1 MFTLKTQG
9 VFERFQCEH
18 ILSLLSA
25 FCRNLECTRGTAAR
39 SSRHG
44 RWGVRDIEVVAELT
58 RGGQCAKLFFDYNCL
73 QYVQWYMENIEVSTL
88 DKAEYQVKLDQLKE
102 LVAEQ
107 DYDSA
112 LDLVQEIDWR
122 RVKNIRTLCMV
133 ADVYETN
140 DMLEDTKR
148 ILLLALKR
156 ASIGKSILSRL
167 VELCL
172 QMDDTAGA
180 SEYYQDFIKAAPR
193 DAARYLLQYKILKA
207 NQASLEEQIDALH
220 DYKESEY
227 TERWAYELA
236 KLYDQAGMTQECI
249 EECDDIILWFSEGV
263 YVVKAMELK
272 MKHTPLTPSQQEKY
286 DHRFETMPELLVK
299 EEPKSVKKKKKQE
312 PEAAEPSAAADTDEA
327 AAAQDTEKKVQEE
340 PKSAAAPEDFTST
353 MDLQSRLTKSL
364 KKVIGGMIHDD
375 DDDDEP
381 ETRQKEAEEDL
392 YARVETDRYAPKL
405 EPEQPIESG
414 VRREEVVTRPA
425 SQQAEE
431 DTAADADMDFS
442 SILEAQ
448 ADAIVDGRDPQSVTA
463 PAKQQETEP
472 EKDDFDLSSVLES
485 EVADILKEKEASQV
499 PETDKIPAASPQKP
513 EKESAVPEAEPTIDL
528 EAAIVKTTDEAQKEP
543 ESEPAEAATIDLEDA
558 ILKATTEEEKQPS
571 EEKATTIDLEAAIEK
586 TTAQEVRAPKK
597 EPTDTMPS
605 FDLEDAI
612 VKTAAEETKEPE
624 KEVVPDKTINLE
636 DAMYKAPA
644 VDVPHATLDLSK
656 EIEKPQ
662 TEATEEKKDEDFDL
676 QALLAAEVS
685 DMVANPV
692 QPEKEAP
699 ARQEGEP
706 EDLVKKLEKEA
717 DRTIEHSEMV
727 KETPQDKRMRI
738 MRAAP
743 ANRMSEEQKRVFTY
757 FAKVPG
763 MDTQILEA
771 LMTAYNGAV
780 SKTSRHGNIAIMGR
794 KGTGKTRLTEGL
806 IKALCKEF
814 ELSAAKFARIQ
825 ADDLNKKDVAQVV
838 AKLSGGFLVIEK
850 AGRMTDDTVLKLNQ
864 AMEFRTDSMILIIED
879 EKDDMK
885 NLFEEHPEF
894 AEKFDATIKIPV
906 FTNDE
911 LVTFARTY
919 AGECGYKMDEMGI
932 LALYTIIGANQSI
945 EEPVSIAKVKEMV
958 DAAIA
963 KASKGGRKIGRKL
976 SGRQVDR
983 MNRIILYEKDF
994 EL

>member
-1 MFTLKTQG
+1 M
-9 VFERFQCEH
+9 
-18 ILSLLSA
+18 
-25 FCRNLECTRGTAAR
+25 
-39 SSRHG
+39 
-44 RWGVRDIEVVAELT
+44 
-58 RGGQCAKLFFDYNCL
+58 
-73 QYVQWYMENIEVSTL
+73 STL
-88 DKAEYQVKLDQLKE
+88 DKAEYQVKLDQLKN
-102 LVAEQ
+102 LVEEQ

-112 LDLVQEIDWR
+112 LDLVQTIDWR

-133 ADVYETN
+133 ADVYEVN

-156 ASIGKSILSRL
+156 ASLGKSILSRL

-172 QMDDTAGA
+172 QMNDTAGA
-180 SEYYQDFIKAAPR
+180 SEYYQDFVKAAPR

-207 NQASLEEQIDALH
+207 NEASLEEQIDALH

-236 KLYDQAGMTQECI
+236 KLYDQAGMEQECI
-249 EECDDIILWFSEGV
+249 DECDDIILWFSEGI
-263 YVVKAMELK
+263 YVVRAMELK
-272 MKHTPLTPSQQEKY
+272 MKHTALTPSQQDKY
-286 DHRFETMPELLVK
+286 DHRFETMPELLEK
-299 EEPKSVKKKKKQE
+299 EEPKPVKKKKKPE
-312 PEAAEPSAAADTDEA
+312 PEPAETPEDNEPADEA
-327 AAAQDTEKKVQEE
+327 AAAKDTAEE
-340 PKSAAAPEDFTST
+340 PKKPSVIEEFTST
-353 MDLQSRLTKSL
+353 IDLQSRLSKSL
-364 KKVIGGMIHDD
+364 KKVIGSMIHDD
-375 DDDDEP
+375 DDEDEP
-381 ETRQKEAEEDL
+381 AAKEEKAKEDL
-392 YARVETDRYAPKL
+392 YARVETDRYAPQL
-405 EPEQPIESG
+405 EPEQPAESG

-425 SQQAEE
+425 SLQKEE
-431 DTAADADMDFS
+431 KESASDEIDFS

-448 ADAIVDGRDPQSVTA
+448 ADAIVDGKDPQSVTVEKA
-463 PAKQQETEP
+463 EQEEKPAE
-472 EKDDFDLSSVLES
+472 DDFDLSSVLES
-485 EVADILKEKEASQV
+485 EVADILKEKENSTTESPAENAKETIDLEDAIAKATTEEIREPQ
-499 PETDKIPAASPQKP
+499 PET
-513 EKESAVPEAEPTIDL
+513 ETESQPEPTIDL
-528 EAAIVKTTDEAQKEP
+528 EAAI
-543 ESEPAEAATIDLEDA
+543 
-558 ILKATTEEEKQPS
+558 
-571 EEKATTIDLEAAIEK
+571 EKATAE
-586 TTAQEVRAPKK
+586 EVREPKQ
-597 EPTDTMPS
+597 ESAQDTAS

-612 VKTAAEETKEPE
+612 VKQVTEEKKEPE
-624 KEVVPDKTINLE
+624 EAQAETAVPEATINLE

-656 EIEKPQ
+656 ETDKQPAAES
-662 TEATEEKKDEDFDL
+662 TEEKKDDDFDL

-685 DMVANPV
+685 DMVANPAE
-692 QPEKEAP
+692 PEKK
-699 ARQEGEP
+699 P
-706 EDLVKKLEKEA
+706 EKPEDDLVKKLEKEA
-717 DRTIEHSEMV
+717 ERTIEHSEMV
-727 KETPQDKRMRI
+727 KETPQDKRLRI

-743 ANRMSEEQKRVFTY
+743 ANRMTEEQKRVFTY

-806 IKALCKEF
+806 IKALCREF

-825 ADDLNKKDVAQVV
+825 ADDLNEKDVAQVV

-879 EKDDMK
+879 EKEDMK
-885 NLFEEHPEF
+885 TLFDEHPDF
-894 AEKFDATIKIPV
+894 AEKFDAVIKIPV

-932 LALYTIIGANQSI
+932 LALYTIIGANQSV
-945 EEPVSIAKVKEMV
+945 EEPVSIAKVKGMV

-976 SGRQVDR
+976 SGRQTDR

>member
-9 VFERFQCEH
+9 VFERFQCKY

-25 FCRNLECTRGTAAR
+25 FCRNLKCTRGTAAR
-39 SSRHG
+39 SSRCG
-44 RWGVRDIEVVAELT
+44 RRGVRDIEVVAELT

-172 QMDDTAGA
+172 QMNDTAGA

-299 EEPKSVKKKKKQE
+299 EEPKPVKKKKKQE
-312 PEAAEPSAAADTDEA
+312 PEAAEPSAADDADEA
-327 AAAQDTEKKVQEE
+327 AAAQDTEKKVQAE
-340 PKSAAAPEDFTST
+340 PKPAAASEDFTST
-353 MDLQSRLTKSL
+353 IDLQSRLTKSL

-375 DDDDEP
+375 DDDEEP

-425 SQQAEE
+425 SQQSEE
-431 DTAADADMDFS
+431 DTAADAEMDFS
-442 SILEAQ
+442 SVLEAQ

-463 PAKQQETEP
+463 PAKQQATEP

-485 EVADILKEKEASQV
+485 EVADILKEKEAPKS
-499 PETDKIPAASPQKP
+499 PET
-513 EKESAVPEAEPTIDL
+513 ESAVPEAEPAIDL

-543 ESEPAEAATIDLEDA
+543 ESEPAEAATIDLE
-558 ILKATTEEEKQPS
+558 
-571 EEKATTIDLEAAIEK
+571 AAIEK

-597 EPTDTMPS
+597 EPADTMPS

-644 VDVPHATLDLSK
+644 VDVPHATLDLAK

-662 TEATEEKKDEDFDL
+662 AEDTEKKKDEDFDL

-825 ADDLNKKDVAQVV
+825 ADDLNEKDVAQVV

-932 LALYTIIGANQSI
+932 LALYTIIGANQSV

>member
-1 MFTLKTQG
+1 MYTG
-9 VFERFQCEH
+9 RDV
-18 ILSLLSA
+18 
-25 FCRNLECTRGTAAR
+25 AR
-39 SSRHG
+39 CG
-44 RWGVRDIEVVAELT
+44 GIPFLPKAAELT
-58 RGGQCAKLFFDYNCL
+58 SQRQCAKLFFDYNCL
-73 QYVQWYMENIEVSTL
+73 KYVQRYIENIEVSTL
-88 DKAEYQVKLDQLKE
+88 DKAEYQVKLDQLKN

-112 LDLVQEIDWR
+112 LDLVQTIDWR

-133 ADVYETN
+133 ADVYEVN

-172 QMDDTAGA
+172 QMNDTAGA

-207 NQASLEEQIDALH
+207 NEASLEEQIDALH

-236 KLYDQAGMTQECI
+236 KLYDQAGMEQECI
-249 EECDDIILWFSEGV
+249 DECDDIILWFSEGI
-263 YVVKAMELK
+263 YVVRAMELK
-272 MKHTPLTPSQQEKY
+272 MKHTALTPSQQEKY
-286 DHRFETMPELLVK
+286 DHRFETMPELLEQ
-299 EEPKSVKKKKKQE
+299 EEPKPVKKKKKPQE
-312 PEAAEPSAAADTDEA
+312 PETAPEPTEEPKDSEPADEA
-327 AAAQDTEKKVQEE
+327 AAAKDTAEE
-340 PKSAAAPEDFTST
+340 PKKPSVIEEFTNT
-353 MDLQSRLTKSL
+353 IDLQSRLSKSL

-375 DDDDEP
+375 DDEDEP
-381 ETRQKEAEEDL
+381 AAKEEEAKEDL
-392 YARVETDRYAPKL
+392 YARVETDRYAPQL
-405 EPEQPIESG
+405 EPEQPAESG

-425 SQQAEE
+425 SLQKE
-431 DTAADADMDFS
+431 DEKEPASDEIDFS

-448 ADAIVDGRDPQSVTA
+448 ADAIVDGKDPQSVTVEKTEQKEK
-463 PAKQQETEP
+463 PAE
-472 EKDDFDLSSVLES
+472 DDFDLSSILES
-485 EVADILKEKEASQV
+485 EVADILKEKENSPAESPAENARETIDLEDAIAKAT
-499 PETDKIPAASPQKP
+499 PEEIKEPQP
-513 EKESAVPEAEPTIDL
+513 ESETALQPEPTIDL
-528 EAAIVKTTDEAQKEP
+528 EAAI
-543 ESEPAEAATIDLEDA
+543 
-558 ILKATTEEEKQPS
+558 
-571 EEKATTIDLEAAIEK
+571 EKATAE
-586 TTAQEVRAPKK
+586 EVR
-597 EPTDTMPS
+597 EPRQEPAQDTAS

-612 VKTAAEETKEPE
+612 VKQVTEEKKEPE
-624 KEVVPDKTINLE
+624 EAQAETAVPDATINLE

-656 EIEKPQ
+656 ETDKQPAAES
-662 TEATEEKKDEDFDL
+662 TEEKKDDDFDL

-685 DMVANPV
+685 DMVANPAE
-692 QPEKEAP
+692 PEKKPEK
-699 ARQEGEP
+699 QED
-706 EDLVKKLEKEA
+706 DLVKKLEKEA
-717 DRTIEHSEMV
+717 ERTIEHSEML
-727 KETPQDKRMRI
+727 KETPQDKRLRI

-743 ANRMSEEQKRVFTY
+743 ANRMTEEQKRVFTY

-806 IKALCKEF
+806 IKALCREF

-825 ADDLNKKDVAQVV
+825 ADDLNEKDVAQIV

-879 EKDDMK
+879 EKEDMK
-885 NLFEEHPEF
+885 TLFDEHPDF
-894 AEKFDATIKIPV
+894 AEKFDAVIKIPV

-932 LALYTIIGANQSI
+932 LALYTIIGANQSV
-945 EEPVSIAKVKEMV
+945 EEPVSIAKVKGMV

-976 SGRQVDR
+976 SGRQTDR

>member
-1 MFTLKTQG
+1 
-9 VFERFQCEH
+9 
-18 ILSLLSA
+18 
-25 FCRNLECTRGTAAR
+25 
-39 SSRHG
+39 
-44 RWGVRDIEVVAELT
+44 
-58 RGGQCAKLFFDYNCL
+58 
-73 QYVQWYMENIEVSTL
+73 MENIEVSTL

-133 ADVYETN
+133 ADVYEAN

-172 QMDDTAGA
+172 LMNDTAGA

-263 YVVKAMELK
+263 YVVRAMELK
-272 MKHTPLTPSQQEKY
+272 MKHTPLTPSQQDKY
-286 DHRFETMPELLVK
+286 DHRFETMPELLEK
-299 EEPKSVKKKKKQE
+299 EEPKPIKKKKKPE
-312 PEAAEPSAAADTDEA
+312 PKPEEHTDEADEA
-327 AAAQDTEKKVQEE
+327 AATVTDEAVAAQDTPEEIPEE
-340 PKSAAAPEDFTST
+340 PKKPSVIEEFTST
-353 MDLQSRLTKSL
+353 IDLQSRLSKSL

-381 ETRQKEAEEDL
+381 ETKEKEAEEDL

-414 VRREEVVTRPA
+414 VRREEVVTRPD
-425 SQQAEE
+425 SRQKEE
-431 DTAADADMDFS
+431 EKTDDDGLDFS

-448 ADAIVDGRDPQSVTA
+448 ADAIVDGKDPQSVTA
-463 PAKQQETEP
+463 PVKAAEP
-472 EKDDFDLSSVLES
+472 ETDDFDLSSVLES
-485 EVADILKEKEASQV
+485 EVADILKEKDAPAEHTE
-499 PETDKIPAASPQKP
+499 PEVAQ
-513 EKESAVPEAEPTIDL
+513 TIDL
-528 EAAIVKTTDEAQKEP
+528 ENAIVKAAAEEDRQPKE
-543 ESEPAEAATIDLEDA
+543 EAA
-558 ILKATTEEEKQPS
+558 
-571 EEKATTIDLEAAIEK
+571 
-586 TTAQEVRAPKK
+586 
-597 EPTDTMPS
+597 DTMPS

-612 VKTAAEETKEPE
+612 VKAATEETKDADETPADEP
-624 KEVVPDKTINLE
+624 VPDKTINLE

-656 EIEKPQ
+656 EMEKPQ
-662 TEATEEKKDEDFDL
+662 TETTEKKDDAFDL

-685 DMVANPV
+685 NMVANPV

-699 ARQEGEP
+699 KAPARQETVE
-706 EDLVKKLEKEA
+706 EDLVRQLEKEA

-727 KETPQDKRMRI
+727 KETPQDKRIRI

-763 MDTQILEA
+763 MDSQILEA

-825 ADDLNKKDVAQVV
+825 ADDLNEKDVAQVV

-850 AGRMTDDTVLKLNQ
+850 AGRMTDDTVFKLNQ

-932 LALYTIIGANQSI
+932 LALYTIIGANQSV

>member
-1 MFTLKTQG
+1 MYEG
-9 VFERFQCEH
+9 
-18 ILSLLSA
+18 
-25 FCRNLECTRGTAAR
+25 NGCTFIPVWAL
-39 SSRHG
+39 
-44 RWGVRDIEVVAELT
+44 GVRDIEVVAELT
-58 RGGQCAKLFFDYNCL
+58 RGRQCAKLFFDYNCL

-299 EEPKSVKKKKKQE
+299 EEPKPVKKKKKQE

-327 AAAQDTEKKVQEE
+327 AAAQDTEKKVQAE
-340 PKSAAAPEDFTST
+340 PKPAAAPEDFTST

-431 DTAADADMDFS
+431 DTAAGADMDFS

-472 EKDDFDLSSVLES
+472 
-485 EVADILKEKEASQV
+485 
-499 PETDKIPAASPQKP
+499 
-513 EKESAVPEAEPTIDL
+513 TIDL
-528 EAAIVKTTDEAQKEP
+528 EAAIVKATDEAQKEP

-597 EPTDTMPS
+597 EPADTMPS

-612 VKTAAEETKEPE
+612 VKTAAEETKEPK

-662 TEATEEKKDEDFDL
+662 AEATEEKKDEDFDL

-717 DRTIEHSEMV
+717 NRTIEHSEMV

>member
-1 MFTLKTQG
+1 
-9 VFERFQCEH
+9 
-18 ILSLLSA
+18 
-25 FCRNLECTRGTAAR
+25 
-39 SSRHG
+39 
-44 RWGVRDIEVVAELT
+44 
-58 RGGQCAKLFFDYNCL
+58 
-73 QYVQWYMENIEVSTL
+73 
-88 DKAEYQVKLDQLKE
+88 
-102 LVAEQ
+102 
-107 DYDSA
+107 
-112 LDLVQEIDWR
+112 
-122 RVKNIRTLCMV
+122 
-133 ADVYETN
+133 
-140 DMLEDTKR
+140 
-148 ILLLALKR
+148 
-156 ASIGKSILSRL
+156 
-167 VELCL
+167 
-172 QMDDTAGA
+172 
-180 SEYYQDFIKAAPR
+180 
-193 DAARYLLQYKILKA
+193 
-207 NQASLEEQIDALH
+207 
-220 DYKESEY
+220 
-227 TERWAYELA
+227 
-236 KLYDQAGMTQECI
+236 
-249 EECDDIILWFSEGV
+249 
-263 YVVKAMELK
+263 

-299 EEPKSVKKKKKQE
+299 EEPKPVKKKKKQE
-312 PEAAEPSAAADTDEA
+312 PEAAEPSAADDADEA
-327 AAAQDTEKKVQEE
+327 AAAQDTEKKVQAE
-340 PKSAAAPEDFTST
+340 PKPAAASEDFTST
-353 MDLQSRLTKSL
+353 IDLQSRLTKSL

-375 DDDDEP
+375 DDDEEP

-425 SQQAEE
+425 SQQSEE
-431 DTAADADMDFS
+431 DTAADAEMDFS

-463 PAKQQETEP
+463 PAKQQATEP

-485 EVADILKEKEASQV
+485 EVADILKEKEAPKS
-499 PETDKIPAASPQKP
+499 PET
-513 EKESAVPEAEPTIDL
+513 ESAVPEAEPAIDL

-571 EEKATTIDLEAAIEK
+571 EEKAQTIDLEAAIEK

-597 EPTDTMPS
+597 EPADTMPS

-662 TEATEEKKDEDFDL
+662 AEDTEEKKDEDFDL

-825 ADDLNKKDVAQVV
+825 ADDLNEKDVAQVV

>member
-1 MFTLKTQG
+1 M
-9 VFERFQCEH
+9 
-18 ILSLLSA
+18 
-25 FCRNLECTRGTAAR
+25 
-39 SSRHG
+39 
-44 RWGVRDIEVVAELT
+44 
-58 RGGQCAKLFFDYNCL
+58 
-73 QYVQWYMENIEVSTL
+73 STL
-88 DKAEYQVKLDQLKE
+88 DKAEYQVKLDQLKN
-102 LVAEQ
+102 LVEEQ

-112 LDLVQEIDWR
+112 LDLVQTIDWR

-133 ADVYETN
+133 ADVYEVN

-156 ASIGKSILSRL
+156 ASLGKSILSRL

-172 QMDDTAGA
+172 QMNDTAGA
-180 SEYYQDFIKAAPR
+180 SEYYQDFVKAAPR

-207 NQASLEEQIDALH
+207 NEASLEEQIDALH

-236 KLYDQAGMTQECI
+236 KLYDQAGMEQECI
-249 EECDDIILWFSEGV
+249 DECDDIILWFSEGI
-263 YVVKAMELK
+263 YVVRAMELK
-272 MKHTPLTPSQQEKY
+272 MKHTALTPSQQDKY
-286 DHRFETMPELLVK
+286 DHRFETMPELLEK
-299 EEPKSVKKKKKQE
+299 EEPKPVKKKKKPE
-312 PEAAEPSAAADTDEA
+312 PEPAETPEDNEPADEA
-327 AAAQDTEKKVQEE
+327 AAAKDTAEE
-340 PKSAAAPEDFTST
+340 PKKPSVIEEFTST
-353 MDLQSRLTKSL
+353 IDLQSRLSKSL
-364 KKVIGGMIHDD
+364 KKVIGSMIHDD
-375 DDDDEP
+375 DDEDEP
-381 ETRQKEAEEDL
+381 AAKEEKAKEDL
-392 YARVETDRYAPKL
+392 YARVETDRYAPQL
-405 EPEQPIESG
+405 EPEQPAESG

-425 SQQAEE
+425 SLQKEE
-431 DTAADADMDFS
+431 KESASDEIDFS

-448 ADAIVDGRDPQSVTA
+448 ADAIVDGKDPQSVTVEKA
-463 PAKQQETEP
+463 EQEEKPAE
-472 EKDDFDLSSVLES
+472 DDFDLSSVLES
-485 EVADILKEKEASQV
+485 EVADILKEKENSTTESPAENAKETIDLEDAIAKATTEEIREPQ
-499 PETDKIPAASPQKP
+499 PET
-513 EKESAVPEAEPTIDL
+513 ETESQPEPTIDL
-528 EAAIVKTTDEAQKEP
+528 EAAI
-543 ESEPAEAATIDLEDA
+543 
-558 ILKATTEEEKQPS
+558 
-571 EEKATTIDLEAAIEK
+571 EKATAE
-586 TTAQEVRAPKK
+586 EVREPKQ
-597 EPTDTMPS
+597 ESAQDTAS

-612 VKTAAEETKEPE
+612 VKQVTEEKKEPE
-624 KEVVPDKTINLE
+624 EAQAETAVPEATINLE

-644 VDVPHATLDLSK
+644 VDVPHATLDLQK
-656 EIEKPQ
+656 ETDKQPAAES
-662 TEATEEKKDEDFDL
+662 TEEKKDDDFDL

-685 DMVANPV
+685 DMVANPAE
-692 QPEKEAP
+692 PEKK
-699 ARQEGEP
+699 P
-706 EDLVKKLEKEA
+706 EKPEDDLVKKLEKEA
-717 DRTIEHSEMV
+717 ERTIEHSEMV
-727 KETPQDKRMRI
+727 KETPQDKRLRI

-743 ANRMSEEQKRVFTY
+743 ANRMTEEQKRVFTY

-806 IKALCKEF
+806 IKALCREF

-825 ADDLNKKDVAQVV
+825 ADDLNEKDVAQVV

-879 EKDDMK
+879 EKEDMK
-885 NLFEEHPEF
+885 TLFDEHPDF
-894 AEKFDATIKIPV
+894 AEKFDAVIKIPV

-932 LALYTIIGANQSI
+932 LALYTIIGANQSV
-945 EEPVSIAKVKEMV
+945 EEPVSIAKVKGMV

-976 SGRQVDR
+976 SGRQTDR

>member
-1 MFTLKTQG
+1 M
-9 VFERFQCEH
+9 
-18 ILSLLSA
+18 
-25 FCRNLECTRGTAAR
+25 
-39 SSRHG
+39 
-44 RWGVRDIEVVAELT
+44 
-58 RGGQCAKLFFDYNCL
+58 
-73 QYVQWYMENIEVSTL
+73 

-133 ADVYETN
+133 ADVYEAN

-172 QMDDTAGA
+172 LMNDTAGA

-263 YVVKAMELK
+263 YVVRAMELK
-272 MKHTPLTPSQQEKY
+272 MKHTPLTPSQQDKY
-286 DHRFETMPELLVK
+286 DHRFETMPELLEK
-299 EEPKSVKKKKKQE
+299 EEPKPIKKKKKPE
-312 PEAAEPSAAADTDEA
+312 PKPEEHTDEADEA
-327 AAAQDTEKKVQEE
+327 AATVTDEAVAAQDTPEEIPEE
-340 PKSAAAPEDFTST
+340 PKKPSVIEEFTST
-353 MDLQSRLTKSL
+353 IDLQSRLSKSL

-381 ETRQKEAEEDL
+381 ETKEKEAEEDL

-414 VRREEVVTRPA
+414 VRREEVVTRPD
-425 SQQAEE
+425 SRQKEE
-431 DTAADADMDFS
+431 EKTDDDGLDFS

-448 ADAIVDGRDPQSVTA
+448 ADAIVDGKDPQSVTA
-463 PAKQQETEP
+463 PVKAAEP
-472 EKDDFDLSSVLES
+472 ETDDFDLSSVLES
-485 EVADILKEKEASQV
+485 EVADILKEKDAPAEHTE
-499 PETDKIPAASPQKP
+499 PEVAQ
-513 EKESAVPEAEPTIDL
+513 TIDL
-528 EAAIVKTTDEAQKEP
+528 ENAIVKAAAEEDRQPKE
-543 ESEPAEAATIDLEDA
+543 EAA
-558 ILKATTEEEKQPS
+558 
-571 EEKATTIDLEAAIEK
+571 
-586 TTAQEVRAPKK
+586 
-597 EPTDTMPS
+597 DTMPS

-612 VKTAAEETKEPE
+612 VKAATEETKDADETPADEP
-624 KEVVPDKTINLE
+624 VPDKTINLE

-656 EIEKPQ
+656 EMEKPQ
-662 TEATEEKKDEDFDL
+662 TETTEKKDDAFDL

-685 DMVANPV
+685 NMVANPV

-699 ARQEGEP
+699 KAPARQETVE
-706 EDLVKKLEKEA
+706 EDLVRQLEKEA

-727 KETPQDKRMRI
+727 KETPQDKRIRI

-763 MDTQILEA
+763 MDSQILEA

-825 ADDLNKKDVAQVV
+825 ADDLNEKDVAQVV

-850 AGRMTDDTVLKLNQ
+850 AGRMTDDTVFKLNQ

-932 LALYTIIGANQSI
+932 LALYTIIGANQSV

>member
-1 MFTLKTQG
+1 M
-9 VFERFQCEH
+9 
-18 ILSLLSA
+18 
-25 FCRNLECTRGTAAR
+25 
-39 SSRHG
+39 
-44 RWGVRDIEVVAELT
+44 
-58 RGGQCAKLFFDYNCL
+58 
-73 QYVQWYMENIEVSTL
+73 

-133 ADVYETN
+133 ADVYEAN

-172 QMDDTAGA
+172 LMNDTAGA

-263 YVVKAMELK
+263 YVVRAMELK
-272 MKHTPLTPSQQEKY
+272 MKHTPLTPSQQDKY
-286 DHRFETMPELLVK
+286 DHRFETMPELLEK
-299 EEPKSVKKKKKQE
+299 EEPKPIKKKKKPE
-312 PEAAEPSAAADTDEA
+312 PKPEEHTDEADEA
-327 AAAQDTEKKVQEE
+327 AATVTDEAVAAQDTPEE
-340 PKSAAAPEDFTST
+340 PKKPSVIEEFTST
-353 MDLQSRLTKSL
+353 IDLQSRLSKSL

-381 ETRQKEAEEDL
+381 ETKEKEAEEDL

-405 EPEQPIESG
+405 EPEKPIESG
-414 VRREEVVTRPA
+414 VRREEVVTRPD
-425 SQQAEE
+425 SRQEE
-431 DTAADADMDFS
+431 EKTADDGLDFS

-448 ADAIVDGRDPQSVTA
+448 ADAIVDGKDPQSVTA
-463 PAKQQETEP
+463 PVKAAEP
-472 EKDDFDLSSVLES
+472 ETDDFDLSSVLES
-485 EVADILKEKEASQV
+485 EVADILKEKDAPAEHTE
-499 PETDKIPAASPQKP
+499 PETAQ
-513 EKESAVPEAEPTIDL
+513 TIDL
-528 EAAIVKTTDEAQKEP
+528 ENAIVKAAAEEDRQPQE
-543 ESEPAEAATIDLEDA
+543 EAA
-558 ILKATTEEEKQPS
+558 
-571 EEKATTIDLEAAIEK
+571 
-586 TTAQEVRAPKK
+586 
-597 EPTDTMPS
+597 DTMPS

-612 VKTAAEETKEPE
+612 VKAATEETKEADEAPADGP
-624 KEVVPDKTINLE
+624 VPDKTINLE

-656 EIEKPQ
+656 EMEKPQ
-662 TEATEEKKDEDFDL
+662 PETEEKKDDAFDL

-699 ARQEGEP
+699 KAKTPAKQETVE
-706 EDLVKKLEKEA
+706 EDLVRQLEKEA

-727 KETPQDKRMRI
+727 KETPQDKRIRI

-763 MDTQILEA
+763 MDSQILEA

-825 ADDLNKKDVAQVV
+825 ADDLNEKDVAQVV

-850 AGRMTDDTVLKLNQ
+850 AGRMTDDTVFKLNQ

-932 LALYTIIGANQSI
+932 LALYTIIGANQSV